1 MPPAVEMA
9 VQEPVAGPGVASMM
23 AGPAVAAQ
31 RHFAGARM
39 GRLRAGGRAVW
50 LVVWLVVRFGG
61 FAMMLAGARS
71 KCSARQ
77 AQGEAG
83 RDKRGKN
90 QDTHQQLL

>member
-9 VQEPVAGPGVASMM
+9 VQEPVAGPVVTGIVAR
-23 AGPAVAAQ
+23 AVVVQ
-31 RHFAGARM
+31 RHVAGAGM

-77 AQGEAG
+77 AQDEAG